1 MKIEKSVLI
10 INGIL
15 FGVSFLLMIQTGI
28 SGVAFG
34 LAALLIAAVNL
45 VMVLI
50 YSIAGKR
57 NAMLNSLIFA
67 GVLFTIGFSV
77 CSNSR
82 MDFR

>member
-1 MKIEKSVLI
+1 MKIDKLVLL

-15 FGVSFLLMIQTGI
+15 FGISFLFMIQTGV
-28 SGVAFG
+28 SGGTFG
-34 LAALLIAAVNL
+34 LAALVIAAFNL
-45 VMVLI
+45 FLI
-50 YSIAGKR
+50 LIFSFSGNR
-57 NAMLNSLIFA
+57 NAMLTSLIFA

>member
-1 MKIEKSVLI
+1 MKIDKTVLL

-15 FGVSFLLMIQTGI
+15 FVISFLFMIQSGI
-28 SGVAFG
+28 SGAAFG
-34 LAALLIAAVNL
+34 LAAMLIAVLNL
-45 VMVLI
+45 FLI
-50 YSIAGKR
+50 LIFSISGNR
-57 NAMLNSLIFA
+57 NAMMTSLIFA

>member
-1 MKIEKSVLI
+1 MKIDKMVLL

-15 FGVSFLLMIQTGI
+15 FVVSFLFMIQSAI
-28 SGVAFG
+28 SGAAFG
-34 LAALLIAAVNL
+34 LAAMLIAVINL
-45 VMVLI
+45 FLI
-50 YSIAGKR
+50 LIFSISGNR
-57 NAMLNSLIFA
+57 NAMMTSLIFA

>member
-1 MKIEKSVLI
+1 MKVDRSVLM

-15 FGVSFLLMIQTGI
+15 FGISFLFMTQTGI
-28 SGVAFG
+28 NGAAFG
-34 LAALLIAAVNL
+34 LAALLIAVINL
-45 VMVLI
+45 VLI
-50 YSIAGKR
+50 LVFSVSGKR
-57 NAMLNSLIFA
+57 NAMLTSLIFA

>member
-1 MKIEKSVLI
+1 MKIDKSVLV

-15 FGVSFLLMIQTGI
+15 FGVSILFMISTGV
-28 SGVAFG
+28 SGAGLG
-34 LAALLIAAVNL
+34 LAALLIAVINL
-45 VMVLI
+45 FLI
-50 YSIAGKR
+50 LIFSISGNR
-57 NAMLNSLIFA
+57 NAMLTSLIFA

>member
-1 MKIEKSVLI
+1 MKVDRSVLL

-15 FGVSFLLMIQTGI
+15 FGISFLFMTQTGI
-28 SGVAFG
+28 SGAAFG
-34 LAALLIAAVNL
+34 LAALLIAAINL
-45 VMVLI
+45 VLI
-50 YSIAGKR
+50 LVFSVSGKR
-57 NAMLNSLIFA
+57 NAMLTSLIFA